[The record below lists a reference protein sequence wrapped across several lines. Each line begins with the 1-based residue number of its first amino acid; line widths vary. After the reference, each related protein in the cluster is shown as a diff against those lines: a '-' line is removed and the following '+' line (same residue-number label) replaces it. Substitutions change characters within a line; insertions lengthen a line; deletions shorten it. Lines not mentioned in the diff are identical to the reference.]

1 MCIATSQA
9 VAKVCEPAA
18 SGLSALSIIDPDD
31 LSQQPVWFRNPNID
45 SLSFKSGKAA
55 YNFEADRLTAR
66 LTDKTTTADRAG
78 DRIDYLL
85 QARVSGIS
93 PDVELF
99 RAKLMNRRVHVAA
112 TYQSGD
118 RRLLPYMRLS
128 ADGDSG
134 DRSNRNAYSFQGT
147 LRLLKPAPFIGTS
160 FNVIDGPY
168 VPPDGGS
175 GSGGIQVSN
184 ITTTASTY
192 TYQVPAGKLLAYVW
206 IVSDEAQNPQL
217 GLTVSGDELGGPY
230 PLDADQYAI
239 MGSGLL
245 RPVTATNIYFSGLA
259 GTNTIEIWLL
269 SGS

>member
-1 MCIATSQA
+1 MRACA
-9 VAKVCEPAA
+9 PAA

-31 LSQQPVWFRNPNID
+31 LTQQPVWFRNPSVA

-66 LTDKTTTADRAG
+66 LTDRTITSDRAG
-78 DRIDYLL
+78 DRIEYLL
-85 QARVSGIS
+85 QARVSGIT
-93 PDVELF
+93 PDIELF
-99 RAKLMNRRVHVAA
+99 RAKMLNRRVHVAA
-112 TYQSGD
+112 TYQSGGL
-118 RRLLPYMRLS
+118 RLLPYMRLS

-134 DRSNRNAYSFQGT
+134 DRSNRNGYAFSGS
-147 LRLLKPAPFIGTS
+147 LKLLKPAPFIGAS

-168 VPPDGGS
+168 IPPDGGS
-175 GSGGIQVSN
+175 GSGGVQVTN
-184 ITTTASTY
+184 ITTTSSTY

-206 IVSDEAQNPQL
+206 LVSDEAQTPKL
-217 GLTVSGDELGGPY
+217 GLTAGGDELGGPY

-239 MGSGLL
+239 MGCGLL
-245 RPVTATNIYFSGLA
+245 RPVSATNIYFSGLS